1 MSELLGNH
9 MSSFSDR
16 LQRPH
21 VYLPVHLYGQLVH
34 HKTGCHLLESQVRI
48 ITIYSLKNFREY
60 CNLFKIRFKR
70 DAIQSLQK

>member
-1 MSELLGNH
+1 MSV
-9 MSSFSDR
+9 SVSAR

-48 ITIYSLKNFREY
+48 IIIYNLKY
-60 CNLFKIRFKR
+60 FKDHYKSFEK
-70 DAIQSLQK
+70 KF